1 MLTMVTGLG
10 LALGEGALAA
20 AERPVEERRVASG
33 VAERLVS
40 AEATVTRRA
49 NVLQHDRLADL
60 NSSILATRY
69 PVVEGYAV
77 RVAAGDAAVATRG
90 DPAGGTTIRRLVVVQ
105 TAANRTL
112 WPTLSGGRS
121 VTLPRRTERAIVE
134 LHPPN
139 GSRVRTLRVNDR
151 VLLHNTSGL
160 TGRFTVDLSRFET
173 TRLRFQ
179 GTGSVPN
186 GSLGIH
192 YSAPETRKTTLAV
205 TVDA

>member
-49 NVLQHDRLADL
+49 NVLQQRRLADF
-60 NSSILATRY
+60 NGSTLATRY
-69 PVVEGYAV
+69 PAVDGYAV
-77 RVAAGDAAVATRG
+77 RVAVGDAEVATRG
-90 DPAGGTTIRRLVVVQ
+90 DPARGTTIRRLVVVQ
-105 TAANRTL
+105 AAANRTL
-112 WPTLSGGRS
+112 WPTLSSGRA
-121 VTLPRRTERAIVE
+121 VTLPRRTGRATVE

-139 GSRVRTLRVNDR
+139 GSRVRTVRANDR
-151 VLLHNTSGL
+151 VLLHNASGL
-160 TGRFTVDLSRFET
+160 SGRFTVDLSRFET
-173 TRLRFQ
+173 TTLRFQ

-186 GSLGIH
+186 GSVGIH
-192 YSAPETRKTTLAV
+192 YSAPVTRKTTLAV